1 LIRHDSVRGRN
12 AYAHEKLSQAGSIKE
27 FHMPG
32 KIIAALVAAAALLG
46 PIASAS
52 AQTQEFPR
60 YWGGGFA
67 GFYGYGGYYG
77 TAYPLGDAIGVYNYA
92 PGPGVY
98 VYVPAY
104 PYNGW
109 NRW

>member
-1 LIRHDSVRGRN
+1 MMS
-12 AYAHEKLSQAGSIKE
+12 A
-27 FHMPG
+27 
-32 KIIAALVAAAALLG
+32 KIIAAMVAATALLA
-46 PIASAS
+46 PITSAS

-67 GFYGYGGYYG
+67 GYYGYGGYYG
-77 TAYPLGDAIGVYNYA
+77 TAYPLGDGIGVYNYA

-104 PYNGW
+104 NGW
-109 NRW
+109 NAGWNKW